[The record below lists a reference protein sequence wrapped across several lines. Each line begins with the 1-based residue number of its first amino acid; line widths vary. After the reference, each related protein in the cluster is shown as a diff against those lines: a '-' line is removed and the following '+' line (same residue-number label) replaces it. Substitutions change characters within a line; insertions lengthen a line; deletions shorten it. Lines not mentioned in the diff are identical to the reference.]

1 MIVGST
7 RAVPVI
13 INEVSLSSL
22 PLPLLSSPGEET
34 QCTLNILLSSLSP
47 VVVAGAVVHITVN
60 GFGGAAVG
68 GAAAAAAVI
77 FLHFSFQTASE
88 LERPS
93 AVPRQLHAGVSR
105 TDPIQRSSDP
115 SEKIG
120 HHAISERGSTPS
132 SSSVF
137 RQHQPMGTNQCSFAP
152 SVRRTGCGCLVNGF
166 EKKSSFNNSISKRAL
181 PRRVVCL
188 TERPFCGKCS

>member
-60 GFGGAAVG
+60 GFGGAAFG
-68 GAAAAAAVI
+68 GGGDISPLQFPNSERAGAPICSAAAAACRSQSNRPNPKV
-77 FLHFSFQTASE
+77 
-88 LERPS
+88 ER
-93 AVPRQLHAGVSR
+93 
-105 TDPIQRSSDP
+105 
-115 SEKIG
+115 
-120 HHAISERGSTPS
+120 SEREN
-132 SSSVF
+132 
-137 RQHQPMGTNQCSFAP
+137 R
-152 SVRRTGCGCLVNGF
+152 
-166 EKKSSFNNSISKRAL
+166 
-181 PRRVVCL
+181 
-188 TERPFCGKCS
+188 

>member
-34 QCTLNILLSSLSP
+34 QCTLNILLSSLSLSP

-68 GAAAAAAVI
+68 GGGGGGDISPLQFPNSERARAPICSAAAAACRSQSNRPNPKV
-77 FLHFSFQTASE
+77 
-88 LERPS
+88 ER
-93 AVPRQLHAGVSR
+93 
-105 TDPIQRSSDP
+105 
-115 SEKIG
+115 
-120 HHAISERGSTPS
+120 SEREN
-132 SSSVF
+132 
-137 RQHQPMGTNQCSFAP
+137 R
-152 SVRRTGCGCLVNGF
+152 
-166 EKKSSFNNSISKRAL
+166 
-181 PRRVVCL
+181 
-188 TERPFCGKCS
+188 